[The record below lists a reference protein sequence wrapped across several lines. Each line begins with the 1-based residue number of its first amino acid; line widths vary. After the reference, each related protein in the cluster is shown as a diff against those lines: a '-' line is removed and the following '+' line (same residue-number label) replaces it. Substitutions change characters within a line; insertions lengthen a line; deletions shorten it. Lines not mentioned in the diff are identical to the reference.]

1 MARNRTQ
8 ISFLGNNYK
17 VKGPHIKKGIPEYGI
32 NIKTS
37 SKHLGD

>member
-1 MARNRTQ
+1 MARNRPQ
-8 ISFLGNNYK
+8 LSFHENNYK

-37 SKHLGD
+37 AKHLGD